1 MKPHRLI
8 SFMSRPRPHT
18 GADLRRSPREEGASR
33 FAGLGIRGRYHIVT
47 LHNFS
52 AEGACVEMP
61 IEPRLGERVK
71 ITSGTLNRVGR
82 LVWVD
87 GTRGGIEFE

>member
-8 SFMSRPRPHT
+8 SFMSRTRPHT
-18 GADLRRSPREEGASR
+18 GTDLRRSPREEEAGR

-47 LHNFS
+47 LHNLS
-52 AEGACVEMP
+52 ANGACLQMP

-82 LVWVD
+82 IVWID
-87 GTRGGIEFE
+87 GARGGVEFE